1 MNQKRRLQTIEQR
14 SKTLTV
20 NDHIN
25 DCKQSIGD
33 VNKVVEPPRTLVTPP
48 PSPSPPTRARGFA
61 AFAGTGSP
69 FMVSSFTP
77 HGTTAS
83 PIPQRPVWCSN
94 DNACSDQLSSL
105 FTNSQ
110 AVDSTAAPSGSI
122 NEKPPVE
129 NFTGSNTSKD
139 ALAAMETPVKA
150 TVARKFNVMKQHPS
164 VL

>member
-83 PIPQRPVWCSN
+83 PIPQRPVWCGNS
-94 DNACSDQLSSL
+94 NACSDQLSPL
-105 FTNSQ
+105 FSNSQ
-110 AVDSTAAPSGSI
+110 AVDSTAAASGSI
-122 NEKPPVE
+122 IEKPPAE
-129 NFTGSNTSKD
+129 NFAGSHASKA

-150 TVARKFNVMKQHPS
+150 TVARESSTVKQHPS
-164 VL
+164 IL

>member
-1 MNQKRRLQTIEQR
+1 MKQKRCPQTIKQR
-14 SKTLTV
+14 SKTPTV
-20 NDHIN
+20 NDHVN
-25 DCKQSIGD
+25 GCKQSIED
-33 VNKVVEPPRTLVTPP
+33 VNKVVEQSRTLVTPP
-48 PSPSPPTRARGFA
+48 PSPSPPTRAIGFA

-83 PIPQRPVWCSN
+83 PIPQRPVWCGN
-94 DNACSDQLSSL
+94 GNAFSDQLLPLFSS
-105 FTNSQ
+105 SQ
-110 AVDSTAAPSGSI
+110 AVDSTAAASGSI

-129 NFTGSNTSKD
+129 NFAGSNA

-150 TVARKFNVMKQHPS
+150 TVAREFSTVKQHTS